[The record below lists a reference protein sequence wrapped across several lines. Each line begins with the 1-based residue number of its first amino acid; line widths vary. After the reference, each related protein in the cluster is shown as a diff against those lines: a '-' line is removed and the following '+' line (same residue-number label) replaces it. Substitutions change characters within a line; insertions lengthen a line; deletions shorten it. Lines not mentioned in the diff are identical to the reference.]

1 LTATQLLAVLR
12 VQDLDT
18 ALDQHRHRRATL
30 PEREALIS
38 LDRERGALAGTVAEV
53 SARRDEVAARQDALE
68 GELNATQAR
77 ISDIN
82 RRLYGGM
89 VSATRDLQAM
99 AAEVE
104 HLQGRS
110 SDLEDRIIE
119 VMELR
124 EPLDAEV
131 AELDRRR
138 DVALEDRARIASQLA
153 ASEATVDAEIS
164 ELVEQRAEA
173 ASSVPPELLA
183 VYEGLRKQSDGVG
196 AARLI
201 GSTCAGCHLM
211 LPATEIDRIK
221 RSSPDAVF
229 FCDQCGRILVRP

>member
-1 LTATQLLAVLR
+1 LSGPQLLAVLR

-30 PEREALIS
+30 PERDALTK
-38 LDRERGALAGTVAEV
+38 LDSSRQALARNRTEV
-53 SARRDEVAARQDALE
+53 SARRDEIAARQDVLE
-68 GELNATQAR
+68 AELNATQTR
-77 ISDIN
+77 IADIN

-104 HLQGRS
+104 HLQSRS
-110 SDLEDRIIE
+110 SELEDRVIE
-119 VMELR
+119 VMEQR

-131 AELDRRR
+131 ADLDRGDERL
-138 DVALEDRARIASQLA
+138 AEERARIVSELA

-164 ELVEQRAEA
+164 QLVEQRADA
-173 ASSVPPELLA
+173 VSSVPPDLLQT
-183 VYEGLRKQSDGVG
+183 YEGLRKHNDGVG

-221 RSSPDAVF
+221 RSPADSVF

>member
-1 LTATQLLAVLR
+1 LSGPQLQAVLR

-30 PEREALIS
+30 PERAALAS
-38 LDRERGALAGTVAEV
+38 LDANRLALARTVAEV
-53 SARRDEVAARQDALE
+53 AGRRDQVAARQDALE

-77 ISDIN
+77 IKDIN

-104 HLQGRS
+104 QLEHRS
-110 SDLEDRIIE
+110 SEMEDRVIE
-119 VMELR
+119 VMETR

-131 AELDRRR
+131 ADLDRRA
-138 DVALEDRARIASQLA
+138 DLALEERARIVSQLA
-153 ASEATVDAEIS
+153 ASEATVDAEIGA
-164 ELVEQRAEA
+164 LVEQRAEA
-173 ASSVPPELLA
+173 VTDVPAELMQT
-183 VYEGLRKQSDGVG
+183 YEALRKQNDGVG

-201 GSTCAGCHLM
+201 GPTCAGCHLM
-211 LPATEIDRIK
+211 LPATELDRIK
-221 RSSPDAVF
+221 RSGADAVF